1 MALTS
6 GTKLGP
12 YQIETP
18 LGAGGM
24 GEVYRASDS
33 RLQRAVAIKVLP
45 KQVAGDPDRLR
56 RFEQEARAV
65 AALDHPNILSIYDVG
80 AYEGAPYLVT
90 EFLDGA
96 TLREELKEGALPQRK
111 AVEYARQV
119 AHGLAAAHEKGIV
132 HRDLKPENIFVTH
145 DGQVKLLDFGLA
157 KLTGGEAEAPGEA
170 VTMTSGATRTTPGTV
185 LGTVGYMSP
194 EQVRGQAADSR
205 SDIFSFGAVLYEMLS
220 GKVAFQSDSSV
231 ETMNAILKEDPPE
244 LSEANLRVAPGVARV
259 VQHCL
264 EKRPGDRFQSAHD
277 LEFALGALSGT
288 GIGSGVRL
296 GAPRRKWQAWAGA
309 GVVVVLALV
318 GTFLLMSRS
327 PAPQRMQFAIPV
339 NGEVYSMALS
349 RDGSLLAFVS
359 PDAETGASMIFVQR
373 VGGGEA
379 RELPGT
385 EGASYP
391 AWSPDNTALAFFAGG
406 KLRKIAVG
414 GGPAV
419 ALATAGHGRGA
430 SWGSQGVILYTPEIG
445 GPIWR
450 VKPDGSGAAPETV
463 QRGDENSHRWVSFLP
478 DGRHYLFLGVSFSAP
493 VGPDNGIY
501 LGTLG
506 SKERRLLVNASAS
519 GTFGAGSLFYLDP
532 KAVLMAAPLEVSAGK
547 LGGAPQVE
555 APAVDYSPSTLLAN
569 LTVADNG
576 TLVYDSNPG
585 AALSQLT
592 WYDRTGKEAGTLG
605 SPGIV
610 ANPAIAPDGNRVAVD
625 INDLKANSVNLWIQD
640 AARGT
645 TSHFT
650 FGTSEEADGVWS
662 RDGRTIAYRGVET
675 VPDINLKPASGV
687 GAPRI
692 LARGDLNGDLIP
704 NSWSADD
711 QQILG
716 TALSAAGGSQLVL
729 VEVATGKSTPF
740 LKASGNQTNGQ
751 ISPDGKWVAYASD
764 ESGQWEIYVTT
775 FPGAAGKWQVSTGG
789 GTEPRWRRD
798 GKEIFYIAPAG
809 MLTAVPLS
817 AGAEGIAT
825 GAANSLFRIHG
836 RAPISSTDLF
846 TYDVA
851 PDGKR
856 FLVNRY
862 VPPEHPVPLTIVLNA
877 TAGGSH

>member
-80 AYEGAPYLVT
+80 AYDGAPYLVT

-170 VTMTSGATRTTPGTV
+170 VTMTTGATRTTPGTV

-244 LSEANLRVAPGVARV
+244 LSEAKLRVAPGVARV

-288 GIGSGVRL
+288 EIGSGVRL
-296 GAPRRKWQAWAGA
+296 GAPRRRWGLWAA
-309 GVVVVLALV
+309 GLGV
-318 GTFLLMSRS
+318 FLLAALGLSLLEHR
-327 PAPQRMQFAIPV
+327 PAAERAQFAIPV
-339 NGEVYSMALS
+339 PGEVRNLS
-349 RDGSLLAFVS
+349 LSADGRMLAFVS
-359 PDAETGASMIFVQR
+359 PDPESGANMILVQR

-379 RELPGT
+379 RQLPGT
-385 EGASYP
+385 EDATYP
-391 AWSPDNTALAFFAGG
+391 TWSPDDAYVAFFAEG
-406 KLRKIAVG
+406 KLKKIAVA

-419 ALATAGHGRGA
+419 VLANATSGRGA
-430 SWGSQGVILYTPEIG
+430 SWSSQNVILFAAEAG
-445 GPIWR
+445 GGLWR
-450 VKPDGSGAAPETV
+450 VNADGTGLAQETAV
-463 QRGDENSHRWVSFLP
+463 QADESSHRWAVFLP
-478 DGRHYLFLGVSFSAP
+478 DGKHYLYWSGIFSAEGNNP
-493 VGPDNGIY
+493 QNGIY

-506 SKERRLLVNASAS
+506 SKERKQLVRGETSV
-519 GTFGAGSLFYLDP
+519 GYGAGSLVYFDLKTGLLAVPLD
-532 KAVLMAAPLEVSAGK
+532 
-547 LGGAPQVE
+547 LGGGRVSGSPVVVA
-555 APAVDYSPSTLLAN
+555 AAVAYSPSTFWAN
-569 LTVADNG
+569 FAMAGNG
-576 TLVYDSNPG
+576 TVVYDSSTG

-592 WYDRTGKEAGTLG
+592 WYDRAGKETGHIGGT
-605 SPGIV
+605 GIL
-610 ANPAIAPDGNRVAVD
+610 ANPAIAPDGQRVVVD
-625 INDLKANSVNLWIQD
+625 INDVKANNVDLWIED
-640 AARGT
+640 PGRGT
-645 TSHFT
+645 SSRFT
-650 FGTSEEADGVWS
+650 FDPTEEVAGVWS
-662 RDGRTIAYRGVET
+662 RDGSTIAFRSIEGG
-675 VPDINLKPASGV
+675 PNLRLKRASGLEAGQAAAHV
-687 GAPRI
+687 ALNDDI
-692 LARGDLNGDLIP
+692 LPSA
-704 NSWSADD
+704 WSAGDK
-711 QQILG
+711 QILCSLQPG
-716 TALSAAGGSQLVL
+716 AGGSKLVL
-729 VEVATGKSTPF
+729 VDVAKGTVTPF

-751 ISPDGKWVAYASD
+751 ISPDGKWVAYASS

-775 FPGAAGKWQVSTGG
+775 FPGAAGKWQVSSGG
-789 GTEPRWRRD
+789 GTEPRWSHD
-798 GKEIFYIAPAG
+798 GKEIFYIASKG
-809 MLTAVPLS
+809 MLTAVPVSTEGGVS
-817 AGAEGIAT
+817 AGVAT
-825 GAANSLFRIHG
+825 PLFQVHA

-846 TYDVA
+846 SYDVA
-851 PDGKR
+851 ADGKR

-862 VPPEHPVPLTIVLNA
+862 VRPEHPVPLTIVLNA
-877 TAGGSH
+877 TAGGTH